1 MNITRF
7 AKAVAYECLT
17 AILLLLSVLCQAMLH
32 GEGGPEAGYFRCGL
46 VLFIA
51 AASLLGIGIYSLMA
65 YTRRHRQHILDS
77 VLFLIVGFVLMVAV
91 MTELVL
97 YGGLEAP
104 FDETGYTAS
113 NLHIVL
119 LAALPVPFL
128 IRSIVLAFS
137 TREKGGRRLGVRIGV
152 AVLTLA
158 LVALAATG
166 QYMRFLRYEG
176 DPDAAAAQTA
186 AASGEYL
193 LPDAS
198 AYTG

>member
-46 VLFIA
+46 VLFIT
-51 AASLLGIGIYSLMA
+51 AASLLGIGAYSLTA
-65 YTRRHRQHILDS
+65 YTSRHRQHMLDS
-77 VLFLIVGFVLMVAV
+77 VFFLAVGFVLMVAV

-113 NLHIVL
+113 NLYIVL
-119 LAALPVPFL
+119 MAALPVPFL

-137 TREKGGRRLGVRIGV
+137 TRERGGRRLGVQIGV
-152 AVLTLA
+152 GVLTLVLIV
-158 LVALAATG
+158 LVATG
-166 QYMRFLRYEG
+166 RYMHFLRYEG
-176 DPDAAAAQTA
+176 ERDGSSVQTA
-186 AASGEYL
+186 DEFGGYL

-198 AYTG
+198 AQMG

>member
-7 AKAVAYECLT
+7 AKGVAYECLT
-17 AILLLLSVLCQAMLH
+17 AVLLLLSVLCQVMLH

-51 AASLLGIGIYSLMA
+51 AASLLGIGVYSLMA
-65 YTRRHRQHILDS
+65 YTSRHRQHILDS
-77 VLFLIVGFVLMVAV
+77 VFFLIVGFVLMVAV

-113 NLHIVL
+113 NLYIVL

-128 IRSIVLAFS
+128 IRSIILAFS
-137 TREKGGRRLGVRIGV
+137 TGEKGGRRLGVQIGA

-158 LVALAATG
+158 LVVLAVTG
-166 QYMRFLRYEG
+166 QYMRFLRYQEN
-176 DPDAAAAQTA
+176 PDTSSAQTA
-186 AASGEYL
+186 DGIDEYL